1 MANVL
6 ALYLRSSVEQQ
17 EEKRNQNNRDESDT
31 IANQRELLRS
41 YAAKLGLDGYKVVEY
56 VDDGHT
62 GTNFR
67 RPAFQKLIEDAR
79 RGKIQALIVKDFSRM
94 GRDYI
99 GVGDYMEQFFPS
111 MGIRVI
117 SVNDKWDS
125 AEHLGETLEL
135 DASFRTLL
143 YDMYSRDLSKKR
155 KSANQAR
162 NEKGVYTTSLA
173 PYGYQKSENDSHQ
186 LVVDPEEAA
195 VVRRI
200 FSMFLSGMK
209 RGDIAK
215 ILTREKISTPSM
227 RNVEQKHTK
236 TGASRQWS
244 ADAISIILRNEMYTG
259 VVVTNRYEKEYSAV
273 SVRKRNRSEWRYFP
287 DRHEAIVSK
296 TDFEKVRQM
305 LSASRKETHTAA
317 IHIAEKKTYP
327 IYCGHCGR
335 KLYRTTREEETLMCK
350 NFLGNPEAVC
360 GDILIRRPVL
370 EKMIVELINLEARAF
385 LDWSGKGNQESAQIE
400 KLTDRIKEL
409 HAEAKQLKQKR
420 MELYGAYREGSI
432 EKERFLDQKLKC
444 LQMEE
449 ECIAECE
456 AAEAELKN
464 RKEKRKKKESLAQ
477 DMREYMLLSHYD
489 KFVCNKLIDRI
500 EVFHDGKVSVKW
512 KFSEDFPEYC
522 SNPAAV
528 EQDITDHPVA
538 AVYSSDMRFMEEEN
552 DGKTA
557 ERAALRFCLEQLG
570 VKARE
575 IDVYYDKRNE
585 EKLFYHQEYMK
596 LIAMARSGR
605 YQYVVIR
612 RFSDLYLSQEE
623 LHNFLY
629 WTLPLLPCRLISV
642 EDHFDT
648 KTEGEKLEKAKKDI
662 YQKYHSVRKSDIMRY
677 RAKRRAAGL
686 EKAKPPVEAK
696 CVSLYGYYRDEKGC
710 YADEAA
716 LKIVKQ
722 IFRMFLAGYSHKQI
736 FRYLNDH
743 SVPTASQFFQS
754 HGMDVRKEKNHRWNG
769 EKLWMV
775 TRNERYAEDCPY
787 RFLCER
793 DGKHCERQ
801 PIIDKA
807 DFCEVNRLFQYRNRS

>member
-1 MANVL
+1 
-6 ALYLRSSVEQQ
+6 
-17 EEKRNQNNRDESDT
+17 
-31 IANQRELLRS
+31 
-41 YAAKLGLDGYKVVEY
+41 
-56 VDDGHT
+56 
-62 GTNFR
+62 
-67 RPAFQKLIEDAR
+67 
-79 RGKIQALIVKDFSRM
+79 
-94 GRDYI
+94 
-99 GVGDYMEQFFPS
+99 
-111 MGIRVI
+111 
-117 SVNDKWDS
+117 
-125 AEHLGETLEL
+125 
-135 DASFRTLL
+135 
-143 YDMYSRDLSKKR
+143 
-155 KSANQAR
+155 
-162 NEKGVYTTSLA
+162 
-173 PYGYQKSENDSHQ
+173 
-186 LVVDPEEAA
+186 
-195 VVRRI
+195 
-200 FSMFLSGMK
+200 
-209 RGDIAK
+209 
-215 ILTREKISTPSM
+215 
-227 RNVEQKHTK
+227 
-236 TGASRQWS
+236 
-244 ADAISIILRNEMYTG
+244 
-259 VVVTNRYEKEYSAV
+259 
-273 SVRKRNRSEWRYFP
+273 
-287 DRHEAIVSK
+287 
-296 TDFEKVRQM
+296 
-305 LSASRKETHTAA
+305 
-317 IHIAEKKTYP
+317 
-327 IYCGHCGR
+327 
-335 KLYRTTREEETLMCK
+335 MCK

-360 GDILIRRPVL
+360 GDILIRRSVL

-385 LDWSGKGNQESAQIE
+385 LDWSGKENQESAQIE

-409 HAEAKQLKQKR
+409 HAEAKRLKQKR

-449 ECIAECE
+449 ECIVECE
-456 AAEAELKN
+456 AAEAELKS
-464 RKEKRKKKESLAQ
+464 RKEKCKKKEALAQ

-489 KFVCNKLIDRI
+489 KFVCNKLIDQI

-629 WTLPLLPCRLISV
+629 WTLPLLPCRFISV

-648 KTEGEKLEKAKKDI
+648 QTEGEKLEKAKKDI
-662 YQKYHSVRKSDIMRY
+662 YNKYHSVRKSDIMRY

-722 IFRMFLAGYSHKQI
+722 IFRMFLDGYNHKQI